1 MHKHATEAQKSTEGM
16 VDYDRNS
23 SAQQSIIAGQETEIR
38 RLVERPGPIEPE
50 LRIVDYGCGPG
61 TSAITAVQPAIA
73 AYRAK
78 VPSGPMVVCH
88 ADQPGNDWNALFK
101 LIWGPTGYQVGVEG
115 IRTEAAVGSF
125 YDRLLTP
132 NSVDLGTCFA
142 ASHWLS
148 HAIRVYSPGALWF
161 ADLEGDARRR
171 LAELARNDWTRF
183 LSLRANELRSGGF
196 LLVSTLGSV
205 PDETEPNGVAASGR
219 GIYRTLQLVAQ
230 GMADDGLIDRKILDE
245 FVFSL
250 WFLTADEA
258 RQPLQDDELLSRA
271 FEIETITVTLAP
283 HNSSDSFAD
292 LIADPVAYGDA
303 YTGYTRA
310 FADSTLRDQLFR
322 PSSRDL
328 AHENEIAQEFYD
340 RFNDLYRTRLSK
352 FAFELWHL
360 KVVLRKR

>member
-23 SAQQSIIAGQETEIR
+23 SAQQSIIAGQEAEIR
-38 RLVERPGPIEPE
+38 RLVERLGPIEPE

-183 LSLRANELRSGGF
+183 LSLRANELRHPVRFG
-196 LLVSTLGSV
+196 LVR
-205 PDETEPNGVAASGR
+205 DR
-219 GIYRTLQLVAQ
+219 AQ
-230 GMADDGLIDRKILDE
+230 GRDQQEAARA